1 MLPLNIFIEGRNL
14 EVLPEWKEKV
24 EEELTRL
31 QKRYN
36 DPIVNVRLEIIGTGH
51 HRQGQFEVRIV
62 ATVPGNVL
70 TVTRQGEL
78 VHPLLI
84 EAFDVLDR
92 RLQET
97 SDTRQQKVKIHSESS
112 IAGKILRIFP
122 DEDYGFVE
130 TSDGTEVYFHAHAV
144 KKGRFDHLQVGQK
157 VKLAW
162 EEGLK
167 GPQATWLRVQE

>member
-14 EVLPEWKEKV
+14 DILPEWKAKV
-24 EEELTRL
+24 EEELERL

-36 DPIVNVRLEIIGTGH
+36 DPIVNARVEIIGTGH
-51 HRQGQFEVRIV
+51 HKQGQFEIRIV

-78 VHPLLI
+78 VHPLII
-84 EAFDVLDR
+84 ESFDVLDR

-97 SDTRQQKVKIHSESS
+97 SDTKQQKVKNHQETAVS
-112 IAGKILRIFP
+112 GKILRIFS
-122 DEDYGFVE
+122 DEDFGFIE
-130 TSDGTEVYFHAHAV
+130 INDGSEVYFHANAV
-144 KKGRFDHLQVGQK
+144 KKGKFENLQVGQK
-157 VKLAW
+157 VKLSW

-167 GPQATWLRVQE
+167 GPQASWVRLQD